1 MKITKTILLAAVP
14 AACAAAALL
23 WLWLRGGTDGE
34 NEPEDRDSTAEQA
47 SAGTPGPAPQPQ
59 PEPRR
64 KPKPRPRPAAGDGAA
79 TAPQI
84 QDQIEGDAGET
95 PAEREERKNVESFY
109 AAIEKWREPRA
120 AEPTP
125 QEMSE
130 FCAAF
135 DKIPEERKIDEIH
148 HAINLIPDENLLLL
162 AAILFDKSQNRDV
175 IDAIYSDI
183 LNRDESVK
191 MPVVEKI
198 YQDREHPCWA
208 EAAWLLDVTK

>member
-14 AACAAAALL
+14 AACATAALL
-23 WLWLRGGTDGE
+23 WFWLRGGTDGG
-34 NEPEDRDSTAEQA
+34 NESGHRESVAEQA
-47 SAGTPGPAPQPQ
+47 SAGTPGHAPQPQ

-64 KPKPRPRPAAGDGAA
+64 KPKPRHRPAAGDGAA
-79 TAPQI
+79 TDPQI

-95 PAEREERKNVESFY
+95 PAEREERQNVESFY

>member
-23 WLWLRGGTDGE
+23 WFWLRSGADGE

-64 KPKPRPRPAAGDGAA
+64 KPKPRPRPAAGDA

-95 PAEREERKNVESFY
+95 PAEREERQNVESFY

-120 AEPTP
+120 ASPTP

-162 AAILFDKSQNRDV
+162 AAILFDKSQNKDV

-183 LNRDESVK
+183 LNRDDSVK